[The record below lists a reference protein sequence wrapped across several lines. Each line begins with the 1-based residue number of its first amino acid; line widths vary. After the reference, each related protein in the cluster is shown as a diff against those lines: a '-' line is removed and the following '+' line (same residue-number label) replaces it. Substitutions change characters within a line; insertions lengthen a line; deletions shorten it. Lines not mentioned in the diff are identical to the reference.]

1 MKILILLKVFLR
13 ENGRLCELVL
23 KCCLFLLSKTGHTT
37 GPSLNNDKLYKF
49 AYSAEVYVDQVK
61 ASLQKSAGYRIS
73 SGVDVNLLWRN
84 PDNDDDQLVKITVI
98 IATRQLKTCT
108 IFSALI

>member
-1 MKILILLKVFLR
+1 MTDYVSQSILKHF
-13 ENGRLCELVL
+13 G
-23 KCCLFLLSKTGHTT
+23 FAFPTGHTT

-84 PDNDDDQLVKITVI
+84 PDNDDDQLIKITVI
-98 IATRQLKTCT
+98 NAIRQLMTRP
-108 IFSALI
+108 ILSAFI